1 MSTTPQMSQQ
11 QGHQHHQQ
19 GPSTAPP
26 QPFGHQSGQP
36 FGQQSDQQAGQPLGQ
51 QFGLQPGMGRQGI
64 DRSTAGQ
71 LPFEQQPQHTQL
83 TQQPIGQQFSGQ
95 QFPGQ
100 FPGQQPLWQQ
110 PLGQQ
115 QTPQQMGQQQMA
127 QQIPQHLWQ
136 QLQQMGQQQPFQ
148 HLLQQLGGHQQGQL
162 PGQLPGQGQ
171 PLVPVGAVASQATLS
186 GTAQHFWDV
195 VTPLPGQ
202 PSVLYLFVDNAW
214 RALVNPD
221 RMTRDGVQ
229 RAFAHG
235 QQVIGVYDGDTVRAV
250 VVSR

>member
-19 GPSTAPP
+19 QGPSTAPP
-26 QPFGHQSGQP
+26 QPFGQQSGQQPGQQSGQP
-36 FGQQSDQQAGQPLGQ
+36 FGQ
-51 QFGLQPGMGRQGI
+51 QFGLQPGMGRQGT
-64 DRSTAGQ
+64 DQSGTGQ
-71 LPFEQQPQHTQL
+71 LPFEQQTQHTQH
-83 TQQPIGQQFSGQ
+83 TQQPIGQ
-95 QFPGQ
+95 P

-110 PLGQQ
+110 FPGQQ
-115 QTPQQMGQQQMA
+115 QMPPQMGQQQMSP
-127 QQIPQHLWQ
+127 QIPQHLWQ

-148 HLLQQLGGHQQGQL
+148 QLLQQLGGHQQGQL
-162 PGQLPGQGQ
+162 PGQLPVQGQ
-171 PLVPVGAVASQATLS
+171 PLVPMSAVASRAPVS

-235 QQVIGVYDGDTVRAV
+235 QRVIAVHDGDNGTVRAV
-250 VVSR
+250 IVMQ

>member
-36 FGQQSDQQAGQPLGQ
+36 FGQQPQYTQP
-51 QFGLQPGMGRQGI
+51 
-64 DRSTAGQ
+64 A
-71 LPFEQQPQHTQL
+71 
-83 TQQPIGQQFSGQ
+83 QQPIGQ
-95 QFPGQ
+95 Q

-110 PLGQQ
+110 SLGQQ
-115 QTPQQMGQQQMA
+115 QTPQQMSPQQMSPQQMG
-127 QQIPQHLWQ
+127 QQIPQHLLQ

-148 HLLQQLGGHQQGQL
+148 QLLQQLGGHQQGQL
-162 PGQLPGQGQ
+162 SLSGPLSGQIPGQGQ
-171 PLVPVGAVASQATLS
+171 PLVPVGAVAPQATVS

-221 RMTRDGVQ
+221 RMTRDAVQ

-235 QQVIGVYDGDTVRAV
+235 QKVIGVYDGDSGTVRAV
-250 VVSR
+250 VVSQ